1 MLPLSV
7 WECMNRGNQA
17 KAEIDHSSNSMRGRV
32 KWIEVGSFC
41 GFWSCRKNASLNSES
56 EETHQQEN
64 RRWNKHCCAPS
75 SERPSVTSCSTLI
88 SITQL
93 LYLLHQR
100 GSFSFA
106 VIPVSLSLPGDS
118 DWENQCFR
126 LFWLHN
132 GVFPLCWNS
141 SLIFPWDIDPGGWL
155 NSKTKEGADLSTD
168 DDIFSSAITLCS
180 QHLLQNKLNKNKSIT
195 SLKPWK
201 IDIQTLCMIRRPGT
215 GSKLGHHQTCK
226 LHPARAWNSCTEWN
240 SNPSCSCWDNSVW
253 SGGLIH
259 NLANSI
265 SQNVLLIPCFSLFF
279 SLNCPQIRTH
289 PSSKWACSPQDRPRD
304 NVVCEKHQ
312 PTGVQLHPQV
322 CRLHPPGRLLLCQL
336 QTRLHRSHTASTHP
350 GQCDR

>member
-1 MLPLSV
+1 MPVWTPSPGDGRKHINRKTDVETNTVVLHQVNVRPLLLVLPWFLSL
-7 WECMNRGNQA
+7 NFFT
-17 KAEIDHSSNSMRGRV
+17 SSISGVLSLLQLFPSLYRYLGIATG
-32 KWIEVGSFC
+32 KI
-41 GFWSCRKNASLNSES
+41 NAS
-56 EETHQQEN
+56 
-64 RRWNKHCCAPS
+64 
-75 SERPSVTSCSTLI
+75 V
-88 SITQL
+88 
-93 LYLLHQR
+93 
-100 GSFSFA
+100 
-106 VIPVSLSLPGDS
+106 
-118 DWENQCFR
+118 CF
-126 LFWLHN
+126 
-132 GVFPLCWNS
+132 GCTMAEVFPLCWNS
-141 SLIFPWDIDPGGWL
+141 SLIFPRDIDPGGWL

-168 DDIFSSAITLCS
+168 DDIFSSVITLCS

-322 CRLHPPGRLLLCQL
+322 CCLHPPGRLLLCQL